1 MHLLFGK
8 IGEGGP
14 CTEKNILLISGGVW
28 YAKFMKFL
36 YFTWLLAFLWVP
48 SSWSDS
54 RLGLRLGAA
63 QFEGTSQNETI
74 RNATGSK
81 TYVFAPD
88 ISYLYAID
96 QKLMVGTGF
105 DVYYSAG
112 NLDLW
117 GLRFF
122 GRYYISGAAKPL
134 LIKKELLEFKQ
145 MPKHN
150 TYVGA
155 EFRRYHYSL
164 GTNPTQLGEYELEG
178 QYYNISMMG
187 GYELTINPQ
196 FNYNAELSYS
206 PLTFSSTD
214 DRIVARGLIVYFGIN
229 YFFSTL

>member
-1 MHLLFGK
+1 MHFLFGK

-14 CTEKNILLISGGVW
+14 CTEKNILLISEGVW

-36 YFTWLLAFLWVP
+36 YFTWLLVFLWVP
-48 SSWSDS
+48 RSWSDS

-88 ISYLYAID
+88 VSYLYAID
-96 QKLMVGTGF
+96 QNLMVGTGF
-105 DVYYSAG
+105 DIYYSSG

-150 TYVGA
+150 TYLGA

-178 QYYNISMMG
+178 QYYNISVMG
-187 GYELTINPQ
+187 GYESTINPQ